1 MSVGSKKGPQLVGGI
16 KRRARRQTLA
26 QLGVEIAK
34 QKPVGKVSVRPG
46 TRNESQEEPRLW
58 S

>member
-1 MSVGSKKGPQLVGGI
+1 MSVGSKNPPRWGHEEEG
-16 KRRARRQTLA
+16 AEADAA
-26 QLGVEIAK
+26 QFGVEIAK